1 MICSYLCPGHRLEGL
16 AAHLGGHSAGGS
28 STPPAST
35 SPSESEAPPA
45 ETESAPEEEMSSLD
59 ILLSM
64 EDQLPLGGLQPAYLE
79 SREDINKALPMT
91 KTNDDDITIGWAS
104 VSLASTYFTELY
116 DSVVEKCEE

>member
-1 MICSYLCPGHRLEGL
+1 MSKRIKWLSLLLAVGMIASL
-16 AAHLGGHSAGGS
+16 AACGGDSAGGS

-35 SPSESEAPPA
+35 APSESEAPPA

-91 KTNDDDITIGWAS
+91 KTNDDDITIGWLGQRFSRLHLLHRA
-104 VSLASTYFTELY
+104 L
-116 DSVVEKCEE
+116 